1 MTLTRRSGEV
11 QSASTLAAVAV
22 SVNAPA
28 SLRMKNLTPMRFALL
43 AVAVAFAAPAC
54 TPIVELRGNL
64 PPPEQLEQVKVG
76 KSSRDDVQA
85 LLGTPSNV
93 TPFGDETWHYI
104 STLTERK
111 AFLEPVV
118 LERKVITVVFD
129 RSGMVRVL
137 DTKGLQDGKEVK
149 PVDRETPSAG
159 KEMTILQQM
168 LGNVGKFSKPAG
180 GQ

>member
-1 MTLTRRSGEV
+1 M
-11 QSASTLAAVAV
+11 QSALTLAAVAV

-28 SLRMKNLTPMRFALL
+28 SLRMKNLIPMRFALL
-43 AVAVAFAAPAC
+43 AVVATLAAPAC
-54 TPIVELRGNL
+54 APVVELRGNL
-64 PPPEQLEQVKVG
+64 PPPEQVELVKVG
-76 KSSRDDVQA
+76 TTSRDEVQS

-104 STLTERK
+104 STVTERK
-111 AFLEPVV
+111 AFFEPVV

-129 RSGMVRVL
+129 RSGTVRAL
-137 DTKGLQDGKEVK
+137 DTKGLQDGKEIT

-168 LGNVGKFSKPAG
+168 LGNVGKFSKESK
-180 GQ
+180 

>member
-1 MTLTRRSGEV
+1 M
-11 QSASTLAAVAV
+11 QSADTLAAVAV

-54 TPIVELRGNL
+54 TPVIELRGNL
-64 PPPEQLEQVKVG
+64 PPPEQVEQVKVG
-76 KSSRDDVQA
+76 KTSRDEVQG
-85 LLGTPSNV
+85 LLGTPSNI

-104 STLTERK
+104 STLTQTES
-111 AFLEPVV
+111 FFEPVV

-129 RSGMVRVL
+129 HNGVVRVL
-137 DTKGLQDGKEVK
+137 DTKGLADGKDIT
-149 PVDRETPSAG
+149 PVDRETPTAG

-180 GQ
+180 GAGSSGR